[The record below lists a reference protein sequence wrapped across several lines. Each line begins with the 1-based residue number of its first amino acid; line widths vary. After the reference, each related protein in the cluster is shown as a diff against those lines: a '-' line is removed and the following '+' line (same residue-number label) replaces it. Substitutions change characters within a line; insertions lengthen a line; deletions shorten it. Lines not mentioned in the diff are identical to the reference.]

1 MNRLTTRIGA
11 TAAGLAVCAGILTG
25 CGSGQITQTSTQEA
39 GVNGMSANFSN
50 IALRNVHLQ
59 AVQAGDFLQ
68 PGRTVPLW
76 FVAANNSPDT
86 GDRLLRVTS
95 DVGEVKLTGDT
106 AIAANRALIVG
117 GSMDQ
122 ATAMGDTTPAAS
134 SQAGAEVTLTQP
146 ITNGLSYNFT
156 FEFERA
162 GKATIPVPISAGE
175 SPRG

>member
-1 MNRLTTRIGA
+1 
-11 TAAGLAVCAGILTG
+11 
-25 CGSGQITQTSTQEA
+25 
-39 GVNGMSANFSN
+39 
-50 IALRNVHLQ
+50 
-59 AVQAGDFLQ
+59 VQAGDFLQ